1 MTNWEFFCFK
11 QSIAIHNGMCQ
22 SQTGCGLHVFGM
34 GGKSAG
40 GWIRKGCM
48 DGDRQREKEDGYGG
62 LLVVL
67 IWFLNT
73 IPAPGMQAWGLR
85 NPILLIR
92 LCILVKASPA
102 G

>member
-1 MTNWEFFCFK
+1 MACAKARRVAVCMFLGWEA
-11 QSIAIHNGMCQ
+11 S
-22 SQTGCGLHVFGM
+22 LP
-34 GGKSAG
+34 G
-40 GWIRKGCM
+40 GWIRKGYM

>member
-1 MTNWEFFCFK
+1 MACAKARWVVVC
-11 QSIAIHNGMCQ
+11 
-22 SQTGCGLHVFGM
+22 VFGQEARLV
-34 GGKSAG
+34 GGVK
-40 GWIRKGCM
+40 REGCT
-48 DGDRQREKEDGYGG
+48 DSDRQREREDGYSGW
-62 LLVVL
+62 LVVL

-92 LCILVKASPA
+92 LCILVKASPN